1 MYQRELKLEAEEK
14 AITIIHLKNVLSSCN
29 MPGDEETKRMDIGCS
44 HYLRAF
50 DIR

>member
-1 MYQRELKLEAEEK
+1 MCQRELRLEAEEK
-14 AITIIHLKNVLSSCN
+14 AITVIHLKNVLSFCN
-29 MPGDEETKRMDIGCS
+29 MPGDETKRMDIGCS